1 MPETFSKNI
10 RNLIVR
16 MVSTDILM
24 RPTVDQILAMDFIN
38 NVDEDGGETL
48 LLKSDNMI
56 VKVTTGETS
65 FKVTGESSA
74 YLP

>member
-24 RPTVDQILAMDFIN
+24 RPTVDQILAMDL

-48 LLKSDNMI
+48 LIKSDNTT
-56 VKVTTGETS
+56 VKVKTGETS
-65 FKVTGESSA
+65 FKVVGESSA

>member
-1 MPETFSKNI
+1 MTA
-10 RNLIVR
+10 
-16 MVSTDILM
+16 TDILM

-38 NVDEDGGETL
+38 NGDEDVGETL

-56 VKVTTGETS
+56 VKVKTGETS
-65 FKVTGESSA
+65 FKVVGESSP